1 MVAKIHARVSWLMPK
16 DAGRKVINAW
26 AMYDWAN
33 SAFYTTIMAAMFPPF
48 YRSLA
53 TSAGL
58 SEANATA
65 SWAYTTSV
73 ALLIVA
79 VIGPLLGAISDQT
92 GGKKKFIAAFLSLG
106 VLATGMMVFLGED
119 TYLLASLLFIAG
131 NVAVA
136 SSNIFYESLLPHIT
150 TPDNI
155 DRVSTKGYALGYLG
169 GGVLLVINMLWYAY
183 PEVFFLPNRAAAVKL
198 SFLSVAVWWALFS
211 IPLFRRVP
219 EPPLGQTPTLRQNP
233 VKAGFRSL
241 VKTFRN
247 VMKYRQLMLF
257 LLAFWLYSDGIGTIM
272 KMAVAY
278 GDEVGIDVFDLVLA
292 LIITQFVGIPC
303 SFGFGRLAGRI
314 GTRPSILIG
323 LAVYASISVGAFFMT
338 TAVHFYILAFTVGLV
353 QGGTQA
359 LSRSLYASMV
369 PKSQSAEF
377 FGFFS
382 ASSKFAGILGPLL
395 FGLVSQ
401 GTGSSRLSILS
412 IVVFFVI
419 GAVLLSFVDVEEG
432 RRRAQEE
439 S

>member
-1 MVAKIHARVSWLMPK
+1 MPK
-16 DAGRKVINAW
+16 DVARKVINAW

-33 SAFYTTIMAAMFPPF
+33 SAFFTTIVAAMFPPF

-73 ALLIVA
+73 ALLIA
-79 VIGPLLGAISDQT
+79 AIIGPFLGAISDQI
-92 GGKKKFIAAFLSLG
+92 GGKKKFILAFMSLG
-106 VLATGMMVFLGED
+106 VLSTSMMVFLGED
-119 TYLLASLLFIAG
+119 TYIFASLLFIVG

-169 GGVLLVINMLWYAY
+169 GGILLVINMLWYSY
-183 PEVFFLPNRAAAVKL
+183 PEVFFLPSRAAAVKL
-198 SFLSVAVWWALFS
+198 SFLSVAVWWGLFS
-211 IPLFRRVP
+211 IPLLRRVP
-219 EPPLGQTPTLRQNP
+219 EPPLGRSLTLRSNP
-233 VKAGFRSL
+233 VKEGFRSL
-241 VKTFRN
+241 VKTLRN
-247 VMKYRQLMLF
+247 IMKYRQLMLF
-257 LLAFWLYSDGIGTIM
+257 LVAFWLYSDGIGTIM

-278 GDEVGIDVFDLVLA
+278 GDELGIDVSDLVLA

-303 SFGFGRLAGRI
+303 SFGFGRLAGWI
-314 GTRPSILIG
+314 GARPSILVG
-323 LAVYASISVGAFFMT
+323 LAVYASISVGAYFMT
-338 TAVHFYILAFTVGLV
+338 TAVHFYILALMVGLV

-382 ASSKFAGILGPLL
+382 ASSRFAGILGPLL

-401 GTGSSRLSILS
+401 GTGNSRLSILS
-412 IVVFFVI
+412 IVLFFVL
-419 GAVLLSFVDVEEG
+419 GGVLLSLVDVKEG
-432 RRRAQEE
+432 RRRAQQE